1 LIVFYF
7 ISENNMR
14 VPVNARE
21 NAIPKFL
28 EWLKEHGAEFD
39 GVEISTFESYGL
51 GLRADRNFEEGNMLM
66 AIPRKIMLTLENAR
80 VSELGENKI

>member
-1 LIVFYF
+1 LYF

-80 VSELGENKI
+80 VSELGEYRIFL